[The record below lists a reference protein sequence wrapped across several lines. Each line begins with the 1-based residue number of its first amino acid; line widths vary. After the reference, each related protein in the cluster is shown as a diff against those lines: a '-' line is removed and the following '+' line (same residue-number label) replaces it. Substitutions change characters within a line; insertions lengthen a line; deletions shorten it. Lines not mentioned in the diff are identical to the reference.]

1 MAKDP
6 AVLLYPADFLTGTM
20 MMDYDTKGRYIT
32 LLCLQQQTGP
42 IKEKNFKEI
51 CGEKFDEISE
61 KFQRDSKGNYFNK
74 RMKLEMDKRKKFT
87 ESRRSNG
94 SKGGRPKKA
103 SAKQEKTY
111 QKPLGLYNQ
120 NLMGNEN
127 ENINEI
133 EIRNKKENELI
144 DLTERVIG
152 VLNQTCGTKY
162 RPTSKK
168 TKSLIHARMEEGFTL
183 EDFETVIAKKA
194 TEWTGTEYEKFL
206 RPETLFGTKFEGYL
220 NQKQTK
226 KGGNKFLDL
235 VGGYDDEE

>member
-103 SAKQEKTY
+103 NEKQEKSY
-111 QKPLGLYNQ
+111 KKPLGLPSE
-120 NLMGNEN
+120 NLIENEN
-127 ENINEI
+127 EIYINNII
-133 EIRNKKENELI
+133 LKII
-144 DLTERVIG
+144 YI
-152 VLNQTCGTKY
+152 LNNACGTKY
-162 RPTSKK
+162 RATTKK
-168 TKSLIHARMEEGFTL
+168 TRTLIQARLNEGFTL
-183 EDFETVIAKKA
+183 EDFETVILKKSN
-194 TEWTGTEYEKFL
+194 EWVGTEYEKYL

-220 NQKQTK
+220 NQKKSEGKEGKQ
-226 KGGNKFLDL
+226 
-235 VGGYDDEE
+235 YDFKPSRG

>member
-61 KFQRDSKGNYFNK
+61 KFQQDSKGNYFNK
-74 RMKLEMDKRKKFT
+74 RMKIEMDKRKKFT

-103 SAKQEKTY
+103 NEKQEKSY
-111 QKPLGLYNQ
+111 KKPLGLPSE
-120 NLMGNEN
+120 NLIENEN
-127 ENINEI
+127 EIYINNII
-133 EIRNKKENELI
+133 LKII
-144 DLTERVIG
+144 YI
-152 VLNQTCGTKY
+152 LNNSCGTKY
-162 RPTSKK
+162 RATTKK
-168 TKSLIHARMEEGFTL
+168 TRTLIQARLNEGFTL
-183 EDFETVIAKKA
+183 EDFETVILKKSN
-194 TEWTGTEYEKFL
+194 EWVGTEYEKYL

-220 NQKQTK
+220 NQKK
-226 KGGNKFLDL
+226 SEEKEGKR
-235 VGGYDDEE
+235 YDFKPNRG